1 MFEALNFVCNH
12 LWQDQASS
20 ELGGLGQ
27 HLNAAGFAADE
38 VADALHWL
46 RDLDLASRCEADPS
60 HGFAAPAA
68 SGPALPATG
77 LRAYTR
83 REQHR
88 LGLESMGFIH
98 RLECMGALPM
108 RLRELVID
116 RALAVG
122 ASGLPVAQLKLVV
135 LLVYR
140 SLGYTPDNLIL
151 DELQNHSRPP
161 LCH

>member
-12 LWQDQASS
+12 FWQDQAHP
-20 ELGGLGQ
+20 ELVSLGQ
-27 HLNAAGFAADE
+27 QLNAAGFGADE
-38 VADALHWL
+38 VADALQWL
-46 RDLDLASRCEADPS
+46 RGLTLASSCEAAPS
-60 HGFAAPAA
+60 SGLAALAA
-68 SGPALPATG
+68 SGSALPATG

-88 LGLESMGFIH
+88 LGVDSMGFIH

-116 RALAVG
+116 RAVAVG
-122 ASGLPVAQLKLVV
+122 ASGLTAAQLKLVV

-140 SLGYTPDNLIL
+140 SLGYQPGLLIM
-151 DELQNHSRPP
+151 DELSSDHRERV
-161 LCH
+161 CH

>member
-12 LWQDQASS
+12 FWHDQAHP
-20 ELGGLGQ
+20 ELANLGQ

-38 VADALHWL
+38 VADALQWL
-46 RDLDLASRCEADPS
+46 RGLNLASRCEAAPS
-60 HGFAAPAA
+60 PGLAALAT
-68 SGPALPATG
+68 SGSALPATG

-88 LGLESMGFIH
+88 LGVDSMGFIH
-98 RLECMGALPM
+98 RLECMGALPT

-116 RALAVG
+116 QAVAVG
-122 ASGLPVAQLKLVV
+122 ASGLTVAQLKLVV

-140 SLGYTPDNLIL
+140 SLGYQPGQLIM
-151 DELQNHSRPP
+151 DELSSNHGKRV
-161 LCH
+161 CH

>member
-12 LWQDQASS
+12 FWQDQASP
-20 ELGGLGQ
+20 ELASLGQ
-27 HLNAAGFAADE
+27 QLNAAGFGADE
-38 VADALHWL
+38 VADALQWL
-46 RDLDLASRCEADPS
+46 RGLNLASSCEAAPS
-60 HGFAAPAA
+60 PGLAALAA
-68 SGPALPATG
+68 SGAALPATG

-88 LGLESMGFIH
+88 LGVDSMGFIH

-116 RALAVG
+116 QAVAVG
-122 ASGLPVAQLKLVV
+122 ANGLTVAQLKLVV

-140 SLGYTPDNLIL
+140 SMGYTPDDLIL
-151 DELQNHSRPP
+151 DELQNHSRSP

>member
-12 LWQDQASS
+12 FWHNQAHP
-20 ELGGLGQ
+20 ELANLGQ
-27 HLNAAGFAADE
+27 QLNAAGFAADE
-38 VADALHWL
+38 VADALQWL
-46 RDLDLASRCEADPS
+46 RGLNLASRCEADPS
-60 HGFAAPAA
+60 HGFAAPAT
-68 SGPALPATG
+68 SGAALPATG

-88 LGLESMGFIH
+88 LGVDSMGFIH
-98 RLECMGALPM
+98 RLECMGALPT

-116 RALAVG
+116 QAVAVG
-122 ASGLPVAQLKLVV
+122 ASGLTVAQLKLVV

-140 SLGYTPDNLIL
+140 SLGYTPDDLIL